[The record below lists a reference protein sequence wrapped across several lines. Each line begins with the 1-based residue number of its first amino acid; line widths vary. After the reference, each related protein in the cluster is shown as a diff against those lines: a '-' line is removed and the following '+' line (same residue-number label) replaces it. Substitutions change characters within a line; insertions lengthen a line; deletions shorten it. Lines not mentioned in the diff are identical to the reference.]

1 MYFMG
6 FHPFE
11 MLRPVSGHSV
21 GHAVLRQL
29 GVQLGADVPQRQEKM
44 NDTKVDPFLGLQFTI
59 STIGKK
65 HATCLKT
72 ATCMSIRGLLKFNRW
87 YMHLFMYIQRGI
99 YRANPDSWKSFE
111 EEHLNQRN
119 KHLIPHARAC
129 GVGYCAHGLRGI
141 VAMQGPQGTISLNSF
156 TWALKDCQTECKF
169 HSKDLHRWT
178 VKSLQ

>member
-65 HATCLKT
+65 HATCLKQQHVCLYGACWNST
-72 ATCMSIRGLLKFNRW
+72 DDICIYLCTSRRNIQGKSRLLK
-87 YMHLFMYIQRGI
+87 
-99 YRANPDSWKSFE
+99 DFE

-141 VAMQGPQGTISLNSF
+141 VAMQGPQGTISLNS
-156 TWALKDCQTECKF
+156 
-169 HSKDLHRWT
+169 LHEHWKIAKQNANFIAKIYT
-178 VKSLQ
+178 DEQ